1 MKKIKQLIN
10 IKNKK
15 LLFGVVAFIIIAVV
29 GILVWQ
35 LRQFFV
41 LKGTIAECESQG
53 KIIPEQ
59 SYNMGQSDNLE
70 QPVSI
75 PSEEELQKRIYGKD
89 VCYKEIAQKYNDISL
104 CDKIVNL
111 GIKNTCIAVLRQNI
125 SICNSM
131 EEGPDKNFCY
141 KGVAI
146 AKKDI
151 SICDKI
157 DRQMGYIESWCYVD
171 VAIAKK
177 DISICDKMEYEDN
190 KNHCY
195 ADVAIA
201 KKDISICD
209 KIEYGV
215 DYRNYCSKSIMS
227 LIQ

>member
-151 SICDKI
+151 SICDK
-157 DRQMGYIESWCYVD
+157 
-171 VAIAKK
+171 
-177 DISICDKMEYEDN
+177 MEYEDN